1 MRLTRSPA
9 VPNDVKARRET
20 RRAIRKAVLLGWLR
34 RISYAAFGAVIAALL
49 LAFAESRGVHAL
61 EGGAQLGAQ
70 NVTVQAIFGLLVPV
84 ALAVS
89 AGVSASALFLC
100 PSRPFGLADA
110 FAKLRGTTMFERT
123 RTAALMPLM
132 ILGLFTWLIAITNIA
147 RRVLGAGTAH
157 GVGLELAVAS
167 LACFVV
173 LSGLVLGLL
182 LPLRRVLAHVSERTA
197 LAVDPVATAA
207 ATLAVCAVLFAIGVS
222 AGDTSGNGAA
232 PLGIFGVFKRAELD
246 LRPLWALLCIATAS
260 YLAPTLLWNHGRGF
274 GRVLATA
281 TIALL
286 PLLETHS
293 LASRLNADELLAR
306 AIERGAPLGKTAL
319 AVLRKAT
326 DRDKDAFSPFYG
338 GGDCNDQDKNIN
350 PGALDIPGNGID
362 EDCTGADLGIPQ
374 KPMAPKAG
382 LAAKVEIDLNVL
394 FITIDTLR
402 TDVGFMGYPKPVT
415 PNLDKLAEKSTV
427 FDRMY
432 AMASYTSKSL
442 PPLLIGK
449 YPSETQRDGG
459 HFNVYSPSNVFVQE
473 RLQQAGIHTLGVV
486 SHWYFTP
493 KFGWAQGTDT
503 FDISAIPPGPAGD
516 KDNATTSAQV
526 TDATIKLLS
535 NTEHTGK
542 RFFMWAHYV
551 DPHAEYV
558 KHEGAPDLRGGGPSG
573 EVKALYDG
581 EVWFVDKQIGR
592 LIDFVAEKPW
602 GKNTAIVVTSDHG
615 EAFAEHGMSWHGV
628 DLWEPLVRVPM
639 LIYVPGVKA
648 HHVPLK
654 RGQIDLA
661 PTVLDLMRV
670 SPPPSGELS
679 GESLLPDLLAKSES
693 DIVEKD
699 VYLDMPPGPYTQM
712 RRVLLR
718 GKTPGKKLIHL
729 GGRQY
734 LLFDLEK
741 DPGELHDLSRNKAE
755 LEPMVEA
762 FNQKRA
768 GLREIFVAPS
778 KPAE

>member
-1 MRLTRSPA
+1 M
-9 VPNDVKARRET
+9 
-20 RRAIRKAVLLGWLR
+20 LLGCLR
-34 RISYAAFGAVIAALL
+34 RISYAACGAVVAALVVSL
-49 LAFAESRGVHAL
+49 VESRGVHAL
-61 EGGAQLGAQ
+61 EDGAQLGAQ
-70 NVTVQAIFGLLVPV
+70 SVTVRAIFGLLVPV
-84 ALAVS
+84 ALAVA
-89 AGVSASALFLC
+89 AGVSAAALFLC
-100 PSRPFGLADA
+100 PSRPFGLSAV
-110 FAKLRGTTMFERT
+110 FAKLRGATVFERT

-132 ILGLFTWLIAITNIA
+132 IVGLFVWLVAVANIA
-147 RRVLGAGTAH
+147 RRVLGVGTAH

-173 LSGLVLGLL
+173 LAGLVLGLL
-182 LPLRRVLAHVSERTA
+182 LPVRRVLAHVSEHTA
-197 LAVDPVATAA
+197 LAVDPVVTAA
-207 ATLAVCAVLFAIGVS
+207 AALTICAVAFAIGVN
-222 AGDTSGNGAA
+222 AGDTSGNGAS
-232 PLGIFGVFKRAELD
+232 PVGVFGVFKRAELD
-246 LRPLWALLCIATAS
+246 LRPMWALLSIAAAS
-260 YLAPTLLWNHGRGF
+260 YVAPALLWNHGRGF

-286 PLLETHS
+286 PLLETRS
-293 LASRLNADELLAR
+293 LATRLNADELLAR
-306 AIERGAPLGKTAL
+306 AIERGARLGKTGL
-319 AVLRKAT
+319 VVLRKAT
-326 DRDKDAFSPFYG
+326 DRDKDGFSPLYG
-338 GGDCNDQDKNIN
+338 GGDCNDADKDIN
-350 PGALDIPGNGID
+350 PGALDIPGNGLD
-362 EDCTGADLGIPQ
+362 EDCSGTDLPAPQ
-374 KPMAPKAG
+374 KPLAPKVG
-382 LAAKVEIDLNVL
+382 LGAKIESDLNVL

-415 PNLDKLAEKSTV
+415 PNLDKLAEKSVV

-459 HFNVYSPSNVFVQE
+459 HFNVYAPSNVFVQE

-503 FDISAIPPGPAGD
+503 FDVSAIPPGPAGD

-526 TDATIKLLS
+526 TDATVKLLS
-535 NTEHTGK
+535 NGEHSGR

-558 KHEGAPDLRGGGPSG
+558 KHEGAPDLKRSGPGG

-581 EVWFVDKQIGR
+581 EVWFVDKQVGR
-592 LIDFVAEKPW
+592 LIDFVASQPW

-628 DLWEPLVRVPM
+628 DLWESLVRVPM
-639 LIYVPGVKA
+639 LMYVPGMRP
-648 HHVPLK
+648 HRVPLK
-654 RGQIDLA
+654 RGQIDVV
-661 PTVLDLMRV
+661 PTLLDLMRV
-670 SPPPSGELS
+670 PQPPPGELS
-679 GESLLPDLLAKSES
+679 GESLLPDLFAKSEA

-712 RRVLLR
+712 RRVLIR

-734 LLFDLEK
+734 QLFDLEN
-741 DPGELHDLSRNKAE
+741 DPAELRDLSRNKAE

-762 FNQKRA
+762 FGQKRA